1 MTSYFT
7 GVIGAM
13 IADSWLG
20 KYRWVQKKSFYSV
33 QLNSKG
39 SCGWWSL
46 LFKKTLR
53 LITQSKVVFLCLFVF
68 VFSIEPSPTHC
79 SCIPFRR
86 SFSHWQVLTLLVSGI
101 RKYPQ
106 DTTYTHLISFSFSVS
121 LIFRSVWRYF
131 FSSFRFNLLHVAF
144 AHLFVL
150 PYFILVFFF
159 FSFFRVGP
167 LISLFAMAIACGNI
181 KPCLA
186 AFGGDQFRK
195 DQVSSFIIFTR
206 LMRQTRNSCWLKV

>member
-1 MTSYFT
+1 M
-7 GVIGAM
+7 
-13 IADSWLG
+13 
-20 KYRWVQKKSFYSV
+20 
-33 QLNSKG
+33 
-39 SCGWWSL
+39 
-46 LFKKTLR
+46 
-53 LITQSKVVFLCLFVF
+53 
-68 VFSIEPSPTHC
+68 
-79 SCIPFRR
+79 
-86 SFSHWQVLTLLVSGI
+86 LTLLVSGV

-150 PYFILVFFF
+150 PYFYSRSFFFF

-206 LMRQTRNSCWLKV
+206 PMRQTRNSCSLKV